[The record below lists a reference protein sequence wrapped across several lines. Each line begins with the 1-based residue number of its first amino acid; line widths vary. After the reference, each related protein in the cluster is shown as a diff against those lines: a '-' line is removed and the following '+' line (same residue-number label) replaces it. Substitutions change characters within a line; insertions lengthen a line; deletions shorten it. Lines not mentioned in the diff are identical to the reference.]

1 MRFDFA
7 VNGSDYGAGSSSGSP
22 WVGSLPIF
30 QQLVQHGKHPAALF
44 KFVADPPTTSLQ
56 RLKGLTTGGLPT
68 FVDVGDSFGAPA
80 ITEDNLISQLKRR
93 GKKLE
98 LLGDDTWMSLFPDHF
113 YRARPFPSFNV
124 KDFNTVDDGILSEIF
139 PAMVR
144 SDWDVIIAH
153 FLGVD
158 HVGHTYAVD
167 SPIMLQKLRQMNKMV
182 EDVVATMEADYPL
195 HQDTLL
201 IVMGDHAQTL
211 TGDHGGGTPQ
221 ETDSALFALRLS
233 SNGKA
238 PFDMALEQLCG
249 EAAAEIS
256 LFPQLDFAAT
266 LATLLG
272 VPIPFGSV
280 GKVNAKL
287 WALSAAMYD
296 STDGPLSNLSSKKD
310 EVAIDRLRELAKVL
324 HLNSWQV
331 LRYLGAYSE
340 VSVTP
345 FPVQQLQLLYGDLAS
360 CWPQDEDQVAEP
372 ADMRKSLE
380 AVIDQHVT
388 YLMAAAALARS
399 KWTQFGILKMWG
411 GIALLLLSL
420 AVQASCL
427 QHQLVSSDADSDSGR
442 PPSHQGWL
450 TAVFFFA
457 ILHALSLFSNS
468 FIVAEGQVTAFLLAS
483 RALLLLRQAL
493 LTKSGTRQAL
503 VIIAVNYLFNVVGL
517 APSEEATPSTP
528 ALSSFRKPSLVGV
541 LCATFLYF
549 GPFAAILI
557 ILRLYM
563 VKKGSAIRQ
572 LKWIWTLAVPALYAA
587 VCVSWL
593 AEDVKTI
600 VPNLPRRL
608 MEFCRLG
615 LPRAVYLA
623 SAAAMTYT
631 VASAIL
637 PFQGNGPPA
646 QKQPPTLQEALP
658 AHLWTMCAT
667 LSGLF
672 SLLLGRRGPL
682 LLFLGAIQAIN
693 LHQFFKLHAKYA
705 GREFFP
711 AMGVDWSLQIVQ
723 VFFGTG
729 HRCSFD
735 GLHFNAAYT
744 GFDDFNY
751 YIMGSL
757 LALETFGSMH
767 LPTLLL
773 SLALVPQASQMATLR
788 SAVPGFENEESGL
801 FIHNL
806 FQAVLAFG
814 FAGTMS
820 TLATTISAFLQR
832 RHLMVWALF
841 GPKYVFDAVGLLVLD
856 VVLLA
861 STGFVV
867 TVAQQP

>member
-1 MRFDFA
+1 MA
-7 VNGSDYGAGSSSGSP
+7 VADRLWRWQLFCP

-30 QQLVQHGKHPAALF
+30 QQLVQHGKNPAALF

-93 GKKLE
+93 GKRVE

-124 KDFNTVDDGILSEIF
+124 KDFNTVDDGILYEIF

-182 EDVVATMEADYPL
+182 EDIVTTMEANFAL

-233 SNGKA
+233 SHGKT
-238 PFDMALEQLCG
+238 PFNMALEELCG
-249 EAAAEIS
+249 EAAAEIT

-287 WALSAAMYD
+287 WALSAATYD
-296 STDGPLSNLSSKKD
+296 PIDGPLSNLSSKED
-310 EVAIDRLRELAKVL
+310 EVAVDRLQKLAKVL

-331 LRYLGAYSE
+331 LRYLSAYSK
-340 VSVTP
+340 VSITP
-345 FPVQQLQLLYGDLAS
+345 FPIQQLQLLYEDLAS
-360 CWPQDEDQVAEP
+360 CWPRNEEQVAEP
-372 ADMRKSLE
+372 AKWRKSLE
-380 AVIDQHVT
+380 AVIAQHVT

-399 KWTQFGILKMWG
+399 KWTQFGLSKMWG
-411 GIALLLLSL
+411 GTTLLLLSL

-427 QHQLVSSDADSDSGR
+427 QHQLVSSAAELDRGR

-450 TAVFFFA
+450 PAVFFFA
-457 ILHALSLFSNS
+457 ILHAFSLFSNS
-468 FIVAEGQVTAFLLAS
+468 FNVAEGQVTAFLLAS

-493 LTKSGTRQAL
+493 LAKSGTRQAL
-503 VIIAVNYLFNVVGL
+503 AIIAVSYLFNVVGL

-528 ALSSFRKPSLVGV
+528 ALSSFREPSLLGV
-541 LCATFLYF
+541 LCATFLYC
-549 GPFAAILI
+549 GPFAAKVFV
-557 ILRLYM
+557 LRFYM
-563 VKKGSAIRQ
+563 VKKGGASRQ
-572 LKWIWTLAVPALYAA
+572 LKWVWTLAVPALYAA
-587 VCVSWL
+587 VSVSWL
-593 AEDVKTI
+593 AEDVKTT
-600 VPNLPRRL
+600 VPRPIT
-608 MEFCRLG
+608 EFCRLS

-623 SAAAMTYT
+623 SAVAMTYT
-631 VASAIL
+631 LASAIL
-637 PFQGNGPPA
+637 SFQGSGSPT
-646 QKQPPTLQEALP
+646 QKQPPRLQEALP

-672 SLLLGRRGPL
+672 SMLLGRRGPL
-682 LLFLGAIQAIN
+682 LLILGAYQAIN
-693 LHQFFKLHAKYA
+693 LHHFSKLHATYEGRGFYA
-705 GREFFP
+705 
-711 AMGVDWSLQIVQ
+711 AVGVDCSLQIVQ
-723 VFFGTG
+723 VFFSTG

-744 GFDDFNY
+744 GFDEFNY

-773 SLALVPQASQMATLR
+773 SLAVVPQASQMATIQ
-788 SAVPGFENEESGL
+788 SAVPGFEDEESVL

-806 FQAVLAFG
+806 SQAVLALG
-814 FAGTMS
+814 FARTLS

-841 GPKYVFDAVGLLVLD
+841 GPKYVFDAIGLLVLD

-867 TVAQQP
+867 TAAQQP